1 MTTKHTL
8 LLLSLMMIGTGCR
21 DDSARVAQVAERA
34 LTQQAEQNAEMAR
47 LNRDVTE
54 TTQQLVEADAKAR
67 QDVLAAQRD
76 IQTQQNGVNQQRDS
90 LEQERRDIVA
100 RRHRDPLIAQAI
112 GAVGLTFACLLPLLL
127 AAYIIRTVN
136 RDSDDGSAL
145 SEMLIVEMTAEQPL
159 LLPVS
164 PRPVAALE
172 HAPSH
177 EGDETA
183 ATAASSTD

>member
-21 DDSARVAQVAERA
+21 DDSARVAHVAERA

-90 LEQERRDIVA
+90 LEQERRDIVDA
-100 RRHRDPLIAQAI
+100 TQSSNVFDMLRWQLAQSLMPLRS
-112 GAVGLTFACLLPLLL
+112 GVL
-127 AAYIIRTVN
+127 AAV
-136 RDSDDGSAL
+136 
-145 SEMLIVEMTAEQPL
+145 
-159 LLPVS
+159 
-164 PRPVAALE
+164 
-172 HAPSH
+172 
-177 EGDETA
+177 
-183 ATAASSTD
+183 